1 MSTFIG
7 KYLTLL
13 IILLGITLGFL
24 LPNVGLLW
32 KPYLPYLL
40 MLLMFF
46 VSLTI
51 QPGEIV
57 KSIRDYNVIALTLV
71 MVFVLTPLLS
81 LLAKPFFSSTAY
93 AGTVLAFAGP
103 SAIATGFWSG
113 IFNGDVAV
121 ALVISTVTNLMA
133 IVTMPFTMLLALGTT
148 VNIDV
153 GWMMLYLSE
162 MILVPLGASFLL
174 KGIVKRSLNHLSGY
188 TSRVN
193 SIIMMMLIWG
203 SIAPGVA
210 AAESNVVEFAL
221 LNVFMLI
228 TLGLAFLVAYT
239 LGRRRGSKQ
248 AITMGIAASV
258 KNAALSLI
266 LGATIFAPIFGPKI
280 LSPLIANL
288 MAQNI
293 LLVPL
298 RSILKDQRSVKAS

>member
-1 MSTFIG
+1 MSTLVS
-7 KYLTLL
+7 KYSTLL
-13 IILLGITLGFL
+13 IILLGIMLGFL

-32 KPYLPYLL
+32 KPYLPFLL

-46 VSLTI
+46 VSLAI
-51 QPGEIV
+51 EPKEIM
-57 KSIRDYNVIALTLV
+57 KSVRNYPVIGLTLF
-71 MVFVLTPLLS
+71 MVFIVTPLLS
-81 LLAKPFFSSTAY
+81 LVAKPFFSSTAY

-103 SAIATGFWSG
+103 SAIATGFWSTVL
-113 IFNGDVAV
+113 NGDVPV
-121 ALVISTVTNLMA
+121 ALVISTVTNLLA

-148 VNIDV
+148 VSIDV

-162 MILVPLGASFLL
+162 MILIPLTASFLL
-174 KGIVKRSLNHLSGY
+174 KSIVRESLNHLSKH
-188 TSRVN
+188 TSKVN

-210 AAESNVVEFAL
+210 TVENNAKEFAW
-221 LNVFMLI
+221 LNTFMLI
-228 TLGLAFLVAYT
+228 TLGLAFFAAYA
-239 LGRRRGSKQ
+239 LGRKYGRKQ

-266 LGATIFAPIFGPKI
+266 LGSTLFEPGI
-280 LSPLIANL
+280 LPPLIANL

-298 RSILKDQRSVKAS
+298 AMILKEQGNAKT